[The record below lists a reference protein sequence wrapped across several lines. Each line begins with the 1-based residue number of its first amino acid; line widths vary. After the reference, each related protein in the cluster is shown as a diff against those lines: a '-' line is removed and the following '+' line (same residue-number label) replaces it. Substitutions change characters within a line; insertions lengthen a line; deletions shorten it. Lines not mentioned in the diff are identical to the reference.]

1 MGVRCWGGPV
11 VGQVL
16 GQVLGPVL
24 GQVLGRGTWGL
35 GVRVDMG
42 A

>member
-1 MGVRCWGGPV
+1 MGVRCWVGPV